1 MTEWGSLLEKMAENT
16 KGMKS
21 QLEEELSWLS
31 WFEGG
36 GAGATGRSEV
46 EESRDRTWSMVQR
59 PHRVC

>member
-1 MTEWGSLLEKMAENT
+1 MTEWASLLEKMAENT

-36 GAGATGRSEV
+36 G
-46 EESRDRTWSMVQR
+46 SRGYRKE
-59 PHRVC
+59 